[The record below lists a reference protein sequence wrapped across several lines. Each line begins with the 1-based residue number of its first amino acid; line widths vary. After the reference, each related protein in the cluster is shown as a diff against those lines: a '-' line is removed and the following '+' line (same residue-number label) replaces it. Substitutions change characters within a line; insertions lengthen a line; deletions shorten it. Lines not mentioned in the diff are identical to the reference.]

1 MGDWLR
7 RGWNDLVL
15 SFDARR
21 QQQLL
26 TPFGLDDLGPTQLVA
41 GFVVATML
49 ALAWMAWL
57 LARGERE
64 RDPLL
69 RAWHRLGRRYA
80 RLGLAREPHETAQDW
95 AQRVHRQRPDPAL
108 LALSQRFADARYAGT
123 CTDLASLLR
132 DLRRHRPTSG
142 ASP

>member
-26 TPFGLDDLGPTQLVA
+26 TPFGLDDLGPQLVA
-41 GFVVATML
+41 GFVVAAML
-49 ALAWMAWL
+49 AWRGWPGCWPAASASATRCCAPGTGSDGATPAWPGT
-57 LARGERE
+57 ARNRTG
-64 RDPLL
+64 
-69 RAWHRLGRRYA
+69 LG
-80 RLGLAREPHETAQDW
+80 TAGT
-95 AQRVHRQRPDPAL
+95 RQRPDPAL